1 MPDNI
6 LHGTNIHLRMPEPSD
21 VDVLYQWEND
31 LSVWRVST
39 TVVPFSRF
47 QMEQYVMNSQHDIYS
62 ERQLRLMI
70 DLVSVKRS
78 IKTIGCIDLF
88 DFDPQ
93 NRRAGIG
100 ILIIPEEREKGYA
113 AEALGLLIRYSFE
126 ILQVHQL
133 YCNIT
138 TGNDQS
144 IRLFTNAGFIQCGVK
159 KEWRII
165 DGKWSDEII
174 FQLLGTRQ

>member
-1 MPDNI
+1 MNNNL
-6 LHGTNIHLRMPEPSD
+6 LHGTHIRLRMPEPTD
-21 VDVLYQWEND
+21 VDLLYQWEND

-70 DLVSVKRS
+70 DLTS
-78 IKTIGCIDLF
+78 IEGSQKTIGCIDLF
-88 DFDPQ
+88 DFDPLH
-93 NRRAGIG
+93 RRAGIG

-113 AEALGLLIRYSFE
+113 SEALGLLIRYSFE
-126 ILQVHQL
+126 IIQLHQL

-138 TGNDQS
+138 SGNDRS

-165 DGKWSDEII
+165 DSTWKNEIM
-174 FQLLGTRQ
+174 FQLIRK

>member
-1 MPDNI
+1 MTNNI
-6 LHGTNIHLRMPEPSD
+6 LHGSNIHLRMPEPSD
-21 VDVLYQWEND
+21 VDILYRWEND

-47 QMEQYVMNSQHDIYS
+47 QMEQYIMNSQHDIYT

-70 DLVSVKRS
+70 DLFAGKGSQ
-78 IKTIGCIDLF
+78 KTIGCIDLF
-88 DFDPQ
+88 DYDPLH
-93 NRRAGIG
+93 RRAGIG

-126 ILQVHQL
+126 IVQLHQL
-133 YCNIT
+133 YCNISS
-138 TGNDQS
+138 GNDPS
-144 IRLFTNAGFIQCGVK
+144 IRLFTKARFVQCGVK

-165 DGKWSDEII
+165 DNKWTDEIM
-174 FQLLGTRQ
+174 FQLIRK

>member
-1 MPDNI
+1 MNNNLLQGKHI
-6 LHGTNIHLRMPEPSD
+6 RLRMPEPTD
-21 VDVLYQWEND
+21 VDILYQWEND

-47 QMEQYVMNSQHDIYS
+47 QMEQYIMNSQHDNYI

-70 DLVSVKRS
+70 DLVVVEASK
-78 IKTIGCIDLF
+78 KTIGCIDLF
-88 DFDPQ
+88 DFDPLH
-93 NRRAGIG
+93 RRAGIG
-100 ILIIPEEREKGYA
+100 ILIIPNEREKGYA

-126 ILQVHQL
+126 IIQLHQL

-138 TGNDQS
+138 SDNNPS
-144 IRLFTNAGFIQCGVK
+144 IRLFTKAGFIQCGVK

-165 DGKWSDEII
+165 DGKWTDEIM
-174 FQLLGTRQ
+174 FQLIRK

>member
-1 MPDNI
+1 MTNNI
-6 LHGTNIHLRMPEPSD
+6 FSGPIIRLRMPEPAD
-21 VDVLYQWEND
+21 VGLLYQWEND

-70 DLVSVKRS
+70 DLARDNDSPQ
-78 IKTIGCIDLF
+78 TIGCIDLF
-88 DFDPQ
+88 DFDPL
-93 NRRAGIG
+93 NRRAGVG

-113 AEALGLLIRYSFE
+113 SEALGLFIRYSFE
-126 ILQVHQL
+126 IIQLHQL

-138 TGNDQS
+138 TGNDRS
-144 IRLFTNAGFIQCGVK
+144 IRLFTNAGFIQIGIK

-165 DGKWSDEII
+165 DNKWVDEIM
-174 FQLLGTRQ
+174 FQLMKK

>member
-1 MPDNI
+1 MTDNI
-6 LHGTNIHLRMPEPSD
+6 LKGPNIQLRMPEPSD
-21 VDVLYQWEND
+21 VDILYQWEND

-70 DLVSVKRS
+70 DLAISKTS
-78 IKTIGCIDLF
+78 KKTIGCIDLF
-88 DFDPQ
+88 DFDPL

-100 ILIIPEEREKGYA
+100 ILIIPQEREKGFA
-113 AEALGLLIRYSFE
+113 AEALGLLIHYSFE
-126 ILQVHQL
+126 ILQLHQL

-138 TGNDQS
+138 TGNDSS
-144 IRLFTNAGFIQCGVK
+144 IKLFTKAGFIQCGIK

-165 DGKWSDEII
+165 DSKWADEIM
-174 FQLLGTRQ
+174 FQLIRN